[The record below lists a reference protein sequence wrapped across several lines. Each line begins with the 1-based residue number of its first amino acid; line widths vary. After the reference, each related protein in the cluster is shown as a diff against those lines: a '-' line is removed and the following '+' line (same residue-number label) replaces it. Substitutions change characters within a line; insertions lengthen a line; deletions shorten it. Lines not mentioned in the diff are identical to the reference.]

1 MRHSYSP
8 THRPGHRFTAHNAAL
23 IVLLVGVALLL
34 GADSAKPVYVRVP
47 GLLILG
53 VVLVWLVLS
62 LRTRSER
69 RG

>member
-1 MRHSYSP
+1 MHGS
-8 THRPGHRFTAHNAAL
+8 GHHGFTAHNAAL

-34 GADSAKPVYVRVP
+34 GSDTAKPVYVRVP